1 MFAVPAVLQGMHTKA
16 PLCGVAAA
24 PGADGNPRSIHSC
37 GVTALSIITT
47 TSSSSNSSSSR
58 DVGVQTE
65 AQEGRIWC
73 KVSHANGAELLRQL
87 GVFEFQVTS
96 GHRLR

>member
-16 PLCGVAAA
+16 PLRGVAAA
-24 PGADGNPRSIHSC
+24 PGADGNPRPIFSC
-37 GVTALSIITT
+37 GVTALSITTTT
-47 TSSSSNSSSSR
+47 TSSSSSR

-65 AQEGRIWC
+65 AQGGRIWR

-87 GVFEFQVTS
+87 GVFEFQVT
-96 GHRLR
+96 L